1 MGRCP
6 WKNRSKTDFAKV
18 VVFNDNKGQ
27 ALYDIDGLYL
37 PTWRSNTE
45 PMWAVGFDEILEN
58 LSVEDFLNFDVI
70 AAATETTWSDN
81 LITSMVK
88 TGKFHEEVSH
98 GAYECLKKPTT
109 MALRR
114 VIKT

>member
-1 MGRCP
+1 M
-6 WKNRSKTDFAKV
+6 
-18 VVFNDNKGQ
+18 
-27 ALYDIDGLYL
+27 IYL
-37 PTWRSNTE
+37 PTWRSNIET
-45 PMWAVGFDEILEN
+45 MRVVGLDEIPKDLP
-58 LSVEDFLNFDVI
+58 VEDFLNFDVI

-88 TGKFHEEVSH
+88 TNKFHEEVSH
-98 GAYECLKKPTT
+98 GAYECLEKPTA